1 MVSRGPI
8 MILGGGT
15 GGHVYPGL
23 AVASV
28 LRQRASTVV
37 WMGTRHGLEARLVPE
52 AGIEMEW
59 ISIAGFRGRGPL
71 AWLTAPFAVL
81 LALCQAVAALR
92 RRRPA
97 AVLGLGGFVSGP
109 GGLAAW
115 LTRRPLL
122 IHEQNAVAGTT
133 NRILARFAQRIFG
146 AFPQSFPATV
156 DVELIGN
163 PVRQSILALPIPSE
177 RFASR
182 VGSDTALRVLV
193 LGGSQGARV
202 LNEQVPAGLARL
214 PREIELTV
222 WHQAGVS
229 LDVAQAAY
237 ARAGLE
243 PRLDEFIEDMAAAYG
258 WADLVICRAGA
269 LTVAELAA
277 AGIGAVLIPF
287 PHAIDDHQMKNA
299 MSFASQGAGIVIPES
314 ELDPE
319 RLARELTTLL
329 SDHKALVRLAER
341 ARAQAKPRA
350 AEILADACLEL
361 AEVRS

>member
-1 MVSRGPI
+1 

-214 PREIELTV
+214 PREIELAV

-329 SDHKALVRLAER
+329 SDHQALVRLAER

-361 AEVRS
+361 AEGRS

>member
-1 MVSRGPI
+1 MWCSRSNRETPKCC
-8 MILGGGT
+8 
-15 GGHVYPGL
+15 
-23 AVASV
+23 S
-28 LRQRASTVV
+28 STR
-37 WMGTRHGLEARLVPE
+37 TCRL
-52 AGIEMEW
+52 
-59 ISIAGFRGRGPL
+59 
-71 AWLTAPFAVL
+71 T
-81 LALCQAVAALR
+81 
-92 RRRPA
+92 
-97 AVLGLGGFVSGP
+97 
-109 GGLAAW
+109 AAW

-133 NRILARFAQRIFG
+133 NRLLARFAQRIFG

-214 PREIELTV
+214 PREIELAV

-361 AEVRS
+361 AEGRS

>member
-214 PREIELTV
+214 PREIELAV

-329 SDHKALVRLAER
+329 SDHQALVRLAER

-361 AEVRS
+361 AEGRS

>member
-1 MVSRGPI
+1 MSRGPI

-28 LRQRASTVV
+28 LRERASTVV
-37 WMGTRHGLEARLVPE
+37 WMGTRQGLEARLVPE

-59 ISIAGFRGRGPL
+59 ISIAGLRGRGPL

-81 LALCQAVAALR
+81 RALCQAVAALR
-92 RRRPA
+92 RRRPV

-133 NRILARFAQRIFG
+133 NRFLARFAQRIFG
-146 AFPQSFPATV
+146 AFPQSFPAAV
-156 DVELIGN
+156 NAELIGN
-163 PVRQSILALPIPSE
+163 PVRHSILALPIPSE

-182 VGSDTALRVLV
+182 VDSDTALRVLV

-202 LNEQVPAGLARL
+202 LNERVPAALARL
-214 PREIELTV
+214 PREIELAV

-229 LDVAQAAY
+229 IDAARAAY

-243 PRLDEFIEDMAAAYG
+243 PRLDAFIEDMAAAYG

-287 PHAIDDHQMKNA
+287 PHAIDDHQLKNA
-299 MSFASQGAGIVIPES
+299 VSFASQGAGIVILES
-314 ELDPE
+314 ELDTE
-319 RLARELTTLL
+319 RLARELTTFL
-329 SDHKALVRLAER
+329 SDHEALVRLAER
-341 ARAQAKPRA
+341 ARAQAKPHA

-361 AEVRS
+361 AEARS

>member
-329 SDHKALVRLAER
+329 SDHQALVRLAER

-361 AEVRS
+361 AEGRS

>member
-1 MVSRGPI
+1 MSRGPV

-23 AVASV
+23 AVASA
-28 LRQRASTVV
+28 LRERASTVV
-37 WMGTRHGLEARLVPE
+37 WMGTRHGLEARLVPA

-59 ISIAGFRGRGPL
+59 ISIAGLRGRGPL
-71 AWLTAPFAVL
+71 VWLTAPFAVL
-81 LALCQAVAALR
+81 RALFQAVAALR
-92 RRRPA
+92 RRRPV

-146 AFPQSFPATV
+146 AFPQSFPASV
-156 DVELIGN
+156 DAELIGN
-163 PVRQSILALPIPSE
+163 PVRHSILALPIPSE

-182 VGSDTALRVLV
+182 VASDTALRVLV

-202 LNEQVPAGLARL
+202 LNEQVPAALARL
-214 PREIELTV
+214 PREIELAV

-243 PRLDEFIEDMAAAYG
+243 PRLDVFIEDMATAYG

-287 PHAIDDHQMKNA
+287 PHSIDDHQLKNA
-299 MSFASQGAGIVIPES
+299 MSFASQGAGIVIPEN

-319 RLARELTTLL
+319 RLARELTTFL
-329 SDHKALVRLAER
+329 SDHEALVRLAEH

-350 AEILADACLEL
+350 AEILAEACLEL

>member
-1 MVSRGPI
+1 MSGSPI
-8 MILGGGT
+8 MILAGGT
-15 GGHVYPGL
+15 GGHVFPGL
-23 AVASV
+23 AVANE
-28 LRQRASTVV
+28 LRQRSKTVV
-37 WMGTRHGLEARLVPE
+37 WMGTRKGLEARLVPE
-52 AGIEMEW
+52 AGIEVEW
-59 ISIAGFRGRGPL
+59 ISVSGVRGRGPL
-71 AWLTAPFAVL
+71 AWLMAPFRVL
-81 LALCQAVAALR
+81 LAVAQALAALR
-92 RRRPA
+92 RRRPVV
-97 AVLGLGGFVSGP
+97 VLGLGGFVSGP

-133 NRILARFAQRIFG
+133 NRILARLARRVFG
-146 AFPQSFPATV
+146 AFPNSFPTTV

-163 PVRQSILALPIPSE
+163 PVRRSIVALPIPTE

-182 VGSDTALRVLV
+182 AGAVMRVLV

-202 LNEQVPAGLARL
+202 LNEKVPAALARL
-214 PREIELTV
+214 PAEAKIEV
-222 WHQAGVS
+222 WHQAG
-229 LDVAQAAY
+229 LGIGDARRAY
-237 ARAGLE
+237 AATTLDL
-243 PRLDEFIEDMAAAYG
+243 RLDAFIDDMAAAYG

-269 LTVAELAA
+269 LTVSELAA

-287 PHAIDDHQMKNA
+287 PHAVDDHQLKNA
-299 MSFASQGAGIVIPES
+299 MSFAEQGAGIVIPES

-319 RLARELTTLL
+319 RLANELSRFLK
-329 SDHKALVRLAER
+329 DHESLVRLAES